1 MTLNMTLNKTLNGT
15 LKITLRAT
23 LISLLFLA
31 ICISQSSKGNTILSF
46 EYKNY
51 AWQNHREL
59 VKLTSEESLQAAM
72 ILKDMRIIE
81 YFYDDSN
88 ELKAIETVHKI
99 IRVNTIDAV
108 SMFNKVFIPIDNTL
122 TIIVLKARFI
132 SATGKITELN
142 YQNIKDLEN
151 INNGTY
157 KIFAIEGV
165 EIGGE
170 IEYYYSLEQK
180 PRLFGRE
187 LFQTNLPTKNMEFE
201 IITPKSIVFEAKSYN
216 NIAAITTHEKYEN
229 KSAMSVFM
237 AHIPAIDKLNYET
250 NHAGRVDFKLSF
262 YAENP
267 TRKIFTWNSAAQFIA
282 ESVYLFQ
289 KLPANQ
295 LQTAKTVLQSIIKPS
310 SQSKMTDE
318 QKIIAIENYIK
329 ENIRVEED
337 CNHDGISA
345 ILETKYAN
353 KLGIIRL
360 FALFFDLA
368 AVPHQ
373 VVLTSDKTKA
383 KFDKDFENWIFLEH
397 YLFYFPEKQTYLA
410 PNHLSCRYS
419 LVPPYLT
426 MQDGLFIDYS
436 FQVASTVIQEIPAA
450 IAAATVDESEFIL
463 SFDNETYQ
471 MKGTCRKHFSGYY
484 ATSLAYAYE
493 MTENKQVLSE
503 RIFRISIADVALAD
517 TKITTYPINLNKIAN
532 KTMFLDIETSLLST
546 SLVEQAGDKLLFR
559 VGDLLAQGFN
569 EVNLDKEI
577 IEQDFNKTFKR
588 KIILTI
594 PQGYVVRN
602 LENLKYI
609 ANTDKNTAW
618 FIAEYELQG
627 NQIKLSIEG
636 GSNQIYYANEQKEVL
651 RQVIKAIKNFEQTV
665 LVFQKIK

>member
-1 MTLNMTLNKTLNGT
+1 MTLH
-15 LKITLRAT
+15 ITLRAT
-23 LISLLFLA
+23 FISVLFLA
-31 ICISQSSKGNTILSF
+31 IFISHSSKGNIIFPF

-51 AWQNHREL
+51 TWQNQREL
-59 VKLTSEESLQAAM
+59 LTLTAEESLQAVM

-81 YFYDDSN
+81 YFYDDSH

-108 SMFNKVFIPIDNTL
+108 SMFNKVFIPTDNTL
-122 TIIVLKARFI
+122 NIIALKARFI

-151 INNGTY
+151 VNNETY

-201 IITPKSIVFEAKSYN
+201 IITPKNIIFEAKSYN
-216 NIAAITTHEKYEN
+216 AISSITAHQKYEN
-229 KSAMSVFM
+229 KNAMAVFM
-237 AHIPAIDKLNYET
+237 AHIPAINKLSYET
-250 NHAGRVDFKLSF
+250 NHAGRVDFKLSC

-289 KLPANQ
+289 KLPKNQ
-295 LQTAKTVLQSIIKPS
+295 LQTAKTVLQSIVKPNPKSNIKT
-310 SQSKMTDE
+310 KMTDE

-329 ENIRVEED
+329 ENIRIAED
-337 CNHDGISA
+337 CNHDDISA

-353 KLGIIRL
+353 KLGVIRL

-368 AVPHQ
+368 AIPHQ

-450 IAAATVDESEFIL
+450 TASATVDESEFIL

-493 MTENKQVLSE
+493 TTENKQVLSE

-517 TKITTYPINLNKIAN
+517 TKITTYPIDLNKIAN

-559 VGDLLAQGFN
+559 IGDLLAQDFN
-569 EVNLDKEI
+569 EVNLDNEI

-588 KIILTI
+588 KVTLII

-609 ANTDKNTAW
+609 TNTDKNTAW

-627 NQIKLSIEG
+627 NQIKLTMEG

-651 RQVIKAIKNFEQTV
+651 KQVIKSIKNFEQTV

>member
-1 MTLNMTLNKTLNGT
+1 MILNKILNGT
-15 LKITLRAT
+15 LNITLRAT
-23 LISLLFLA
+23 PTFLLFLA
-31 ICISQSSKGNTILSF
+31 ICISQISKGSTILSF
-46 EYKNY
+46 EHKNY
-51 AWQNHREL
+51 TWQNHREL
-59 VKLTSEESLQAAM
+59 VKLTAKESLQPAM

-81 YFYDDSN
+81 YFYDDSH
-88 ELKAIETVHKI
+88 ELKAIETIHKI
-99 IRVNTIDAV
+99 IRVNTIDAI

-122 TIIVLKARFI
+122 TIIALKARFI

-151 INNGTY
+151 ISHGTY

-187 LFQTNLPTKNMEFE
+187 MLQSNLPIKDMQFE
-201 IITPKSIVFEAKSYN
+201 IITPKSLVFEAKSYN
-216 NIAAITTHEKYEN
+216 SILAITTHEKYEN
-229 KSAMSVFM
+229 KNAMSVFM
-237 AHIPAIDKLNYET
+237 ANIPAIDKLNYET

-262 YAENP
+262 YVENP
-267 TRKIFTWNSAAQFIA
+267 TRKIFTWNSAAQFIS

-295 LQTAKTVLQSIIKPS
+295 LQTAKTVLQSIIKPNFKANLK
-310 SQSKMTDE
+310 SKMTDE

-337 CNHDGISA
+337 CNHDDISA

-484 ATSLAYAYE
+484 ATSLAHAYQL
-493 MTENKQVLSE
+493 TENKQVLSE

-517 TKITTYPINLNKIAN
+517 TKITTYPINSDNIAN
-532 KTMFLDIETSLLST
+532 KSMFLDIETSLLST

-559 VGDLLAQGFN
+559 VGDLLAHDFH
-569 EVNLDKEI
+569 EINLDNEI

-588 KIILTI
+588 KITLTI
-594 PQGYVVRN
+594 PKGYVVRN
-602 LENLKYI
+602 LENLKHI
-609 ANTDKNTAW
+609 THTDKNTAW

-627 NQIKLSIEG
+627 NQIKLSLEG
-636 GSNQIYYANEQKEVL
+636 GSSQIYYAYEQKEVL
-651 RQVIKAIKNFEQTV
+651 KQVIKAIKNFEQTI